1 LPPGDQR
8 PEDFEDNHAE
18 GGVDP
23 DAPKL
28 GTDPF
33 AGSDCG
39 IDDHPTPKGKYPV
52 RRHIA
57 NGGEG
62 GCTIFIASGTVA
74 GYAM

>member
-1 LPPGDQR
+1 
-8 PEDFEDNHAE
+8 
-18 GGVDP
+18 
-23 DAPKL
+23 
-28 GTDPF
+28 
-33 AGSDCG
+33 
-39 IDDHPTPKGKYPV
+39 V